1 MILPKIATFFL
12 KDTVT
17 SGYAS
22 PETTSTTNEDPNLP
36 TSQDE
41 QPKEQPV
48 TINIPMVTPID
59 RTMQEEEGSNEVFK

>member
-1 MILPKIATFFL
+1 M
-12 KDTVT
+12 T

-22 PETTSTTNEDPNLP
+22 PETNTNEEPNL
-36 TSQDE
+36 TASQDE

-59 RTMQEEEGSNEVFK
+59 QTMREEEGQNEVFK

>member
-1 MILPKIATFFL
+1 MILPKIELFFL

-22 PETTSTTNEDPNLP
+22 PETTTNEELNL
-36 TSQDE
+36 TASQDE
-41 QPKEQPV
+41 KPKEQPV

-59 RTMQEEEGSNEVFK
+59 RTMQEEEGPNEVFK

>member
-1 MILPKIATFFL
+1 M
-12 KDTVT
+12 T

-22 PETTSTTNEDPNLP
+22 PETTTNEEPNLP
-36 TSQDE
+36 ASQDE

-59 RTMQEEEGSNEVFK
+59 RTMQEEEGPNEVFK

>member
-1 MILPKIATFFL
+1 M
-12 KDTVT
+12 T

-22 PETTSTTNEDPNLP
+22 PETTSTTNEEPNLP
-36 TSQDE
+36 ASQDE

-59 RTMQEEEGSNEVFK
+59 RTMQEEEGPNEVFK

>member
-1 MILPKIATFFL
+1 M
-12 KDTVT
+12 T

-22 PETTSTTNEDPNLP
+22 PETTRNEEPNLP
-36 TSQDE
+36 VSQDE

-59 RTMQEEEGSNEVFK
+59 RTMQEEGPNEVFK

>member
-1 MILPKIATFFL
+1 MILPKIALFFL

-22 PETTSTTNEDPNLP
+22 PETTTNEEPNLP
-36 TSQDE
+36 ASQDE

-59 RTMQEEEGSNEVFK
+59 RTMQEEEGPNEVFK